1 MNDVTKRSA
10 SDVDS
15 VTSLMQSL
23 YQRAEAALGQRVG
36 QSPEQ
41 FAALSPA
48 QAQRMLHDLQ
58 VHQVELEMQN
68 EELRRQQVKL
78 DESLARYVDF
88 YDLAPVGYCTVT
100 EEGLIKESNLTTSKL
115 LNVPRSE
122 LLKQPIT
129 RFIFNDDQDT
139 YYKHLRKL
147 IEAEGPLSVE
157 LRLLKRDGAPFW
169 AHLEVAKVKEGEGGS
184 EMRLVI
190 KDITERKTVEESLRA
205 SEAQYRSLAE
215 WTPESIIIH
224 GEGKMLF
231 VNPAAIKMLGATC
244 ASDLVGKPILELIH
258 PDFRK
263 IVSRRL
269 NNNAMP
275 GGMSQL
281 QEQKLFKRDGS
292 VIDVEVQGMQVNFNG
307 KLAVHASMRD
317 ITERKKLEVE
327 RNRLLAIISEAPD
340 FISIA
345 DMQGHLKYLNAAG
358 AKMLGYAADVDV
370 SALQIKDLAPK
381 WAVKLVLEEG
391 APTLMRQGFWQGE
404 SALLHRDG
412 HELPT
417 SQVVLLHRD
426 GSGIPQYTSTI
437 VRDISERK
445 YSEELIRQLAYYDP
459 LTGLANR
466 LLFNDQ
472 VTQATLASKRTGHY
486 GALLLLDLD
495 NFKSLNDT
503 YGHGAGD
510 LLLIEVARRLK
521 SCVREVDAVGRLGGD
536 EFVVLLKDLAQDEV
550 KAKQQV
556 VVLAEKIRGLLAAPY
571 LLTLAADADR
581 LQQVI
586 KHHCTASLGVA
597 LFLGTAITREGC
609 IKRAD
614 IAMYEAKN
622 SGRNTVCFYNSLMQ
636 VEQTNHV
643 IFEEDMRKAV
653 FDKQFRLYYQAQVKS
668 KSEVTGVEALL
679 RWQHPT
685 RGWVSPAEFIP
696 TAEKTGLILP
706 LGLWVL
712 ETACTQLALWA
723 TQAATAHLTMAV
735 NVTARQFQQGD
746 FVEQLIAVLERTGA
760 NPLQLKLE
768 LTESVLITDVESVI
782 VKMKLLKDKG
792 ISFSLDDFG
801 TGYSSLSDLKRLP
814 LSQLKIAQELVRDIL
829 IDPDDMGI
837 VRMVIALADSMGLT
851 AIAEG
856 VETEAQRDFL
866 EMLGCTRYRGFLFC
880 SPVPIEEFEVF
891 LKRI

>member
-1 MNDVTKRSA
+1 MDDINKRSA
-10 SDVDS
+10 SDVDP

-23 YQRAEAALGQRVG
+23 YQRAEAALGQRVS

-48 QAQRMLHDLQ
+48 QAQRTLHDLQ

-68 EELRRQQVKL
+68 EELRRKQVEL
-78 DESLARYVDF
+78 DESLARYVNF

-100 EEGLIKESNLTTSKL
+100 EEGLIREANLTTSTL

-122 LLKQPIT
+122 LLKQSIT

-139 YYKHLRKL
+139 YYKHRRKL
-147 IEAEGPLSVE
+147 IDADGPLSVE

-169 AHLEVAKVKEGEGGS
+169 AHLQVAKVKEGECGS

-190 KDITERKTVEESLRA
+190 KDISERKTVEESLRA

-224 GEGKMLF
+224 GAGKMLF

-244 ASDLVGKPILELIH
+244 ASDLVGKPILDLIH

-263 IVSRRL
+263 IVSQRL
-269 NNNAMP
+269 DKNAKP
-275 GGMSQL
+275 GGKSPM
-281 QEQKLFKRDGS
+281 QEQKLFKCDGS
-292 VIDVEVQGMQVNFNG
+292 VIDVEVQGMRVNFNG
-307 KLAVHASMRD
+307 RPAVHAAMRD

-358 AKMLGYAADVDV
+358 AKMLGYAANIEV
-370 SALQIKDLAPK
+370 SALKIEDVAPK

-391 APTLMRQGFWQGE
+391 APILMRQGFWQGE
-404 SALLHRDG
+404 SALLHRAG
-412 HELPT
+412 HEIPT

-437 VRDISERK
+437 IRDISDRK
-445 YSEELIRQLAYYDP
+445 HSEELVRQLAYYDP
-459 LTGLANR
+459 LTGLVNR

-472 VTQATLASKRTGHY
+472 VTQATLASKRTGHH

-495 NFKSLNDT
+495 NFKSINDT

-550 KAKQQV
+550 TAKAQV
-556 VVLAEKIRGLLAAPY
+556 AVLAEKIRGLLGAPY
-571 LLTLAADADR
+571 VLTLAADADR
-581 LQQVI
+581 APQVI
-586 KHHCTASLGVA
+586 EHHCTASLGIA
-597 LFLGTAITREGC
+597 LFLGTSVSREDC

-614 IAMYEAKN
+614 IAMYRAKN
-622 SGRNTVCFYNSLMQ
+622 SGRNTVCFFNSLMQ
-636 VEQTNHV
+636 VEQTSNA

-653 FDKQFRLYYQAQVKS
+653 FDKQFRLYYQAQVKN

-685 RGWVSPAEFIP
+685 RGWLSPAEFIA

-712 ETACTQLALWA
+712 ETACTQLAVWA
-723 TQAATAHLTMAV
+723 NRAVTANLTMAV

-746 FVEQLIAVLERTGA
+746 FVEQVIAVLERTGA
-760 NPLQLKLE
+760 NPLLLKLE
-768 LTESVLITDVESVI
+768 LTESVLVTDVESII
-782 VKMKLLKDKG
+782 VKMNLLKARG
-792 ISFSLDDFG
+792 IGFSLDDFG

-829 IDPDDMGI
+829 IDPNDMGI
-837 VRMVIALADSMGLT
+837 ARMVIALADSMGLT

-866 EMLGCTRYRGFLFC
+866 ELLGCTRYQGFLFC
-880 SPVPIEEFEVF
+880 SPVPIEAFEAF
-891 LKRI
+891 MKGS

>member
-1 MNDVTKRSA
+1 MDDINKRSA
-10 SDVDS
+10 SDVDP

-23 YQRAEAALGQRVG
+23 YQRAEAALGQRVS

-48 QAQRMLHDLQ
+48 QAQRTLHDLQ

-68 EELRRQQVKL
+68 EELRRKQVEL
-78 DESLARYVDF
+78 DEALARYVNF

-100 EEGLIKESNLTTSKL
+100 EEGLIRESNLTTSTL

-122 LLKQPIT
+122 LIKQSIT
-129 RFIFNDDQDT
+129 RFIFNDDQDS
-139 YYKHLRKL
+139 YYKHRRKL
-147 IEAEGPLSVE
+147 IDADGPLSVE

-190 KDITERKTVEESLRA
+190 KDITERKNVEECLRA

-244 ASDLVGKPILELIH
+244 ASDLVGKPILDLIH

-263 IVSRRL
+263 IVSQRL
-269 NNNAMP
+269 DKNAKP
-275 GGMSQL
+275 GGKSPM

-292 VIDVEVQGMQVNFNG
+292 VIDVEVQGMRVNFNG
-307 KLAVHASMRD
+307 KPAVHAAMRD
-317 ITERKKLEVE
+317 ITERK
-327 RNRLLAIISEAPD
+327 
-340 FISIA
+340 
-345 DMQGHLKYLNAAG
+345 H
-358 AKMLGYAADVDV
+358 
-370 SALQIKDLAPK
+370 
-381 WAVKLVLEEG
+381 
-391 APTLMRQGFWQGE
+391 
-404 SALLHRDG
+404 
-412 HELPT
+412 
-417 SQVVLLHRD
+417 
-426 GSGIPQYTSTI
+426 
-437 VRDISERK
+437 
-445 YSEELIRQLAYYDP
+445 SEELVRQLAYYDP
-459 LTGLANR
+459 LTGLVNR
-466 LLFNDQ
+466 LLFNNQ
-472 VTQATLASKRTGHY
+472 VTQATLASKRTGHH

-495 NFKSLNDT
+495 NFKSINDT

-550 KAKQQV
+550 TAKAQA
-556 VVLAEKIRGLLAAPY
+556 VVLAEKIRGLLGAPY
-571 LLTLAADADR
+571 VLTLAADADR
-581 LQQVI
+581 APQVI
-586 KHHCTASLGVA
+586 EHHCTASLGVA
-597 LFLGTAITREGC
+597 LFLGTGVSREDC
-609 IKRAD
+609 IKRDD
-614 IAMYEAKN
+614 IAMYRAKN
-622 SGRNTVCFYNSLMQ
+622 SGRNTVCFFNSLMQ
-636 VEQTNHV
+636 VEQTNNV

-685 RGWVSPAEFIP
+685 RGWVSPAELIA

-712 ETACTQLALWA
+712 ETACTQLAVWA
-723 TQAATAHLTMAV
+723 NQAATANLTMAV

-746 FVEQLIAVLERTGA
+746 FVEQVIAVLERTGA
-760 NPLQLKLE
+760 NPLLLKLE
-768 LTESVLITDVESVI
+768 LTESVLVTDVESVI
-782 VKMKLLKDKG
+782 VKMNLLKAKG

-829 IDPDDMGI
+829 IDPNDMGI
-837 VRMVIALADSMGLT
+837 ARMVIALADSMGLT

-866 EMLGCTRYRGFLFC
+866 EMLGCTRYQGFLFC
-880 SPVPIEEFEVF
+880 SPVPIEAFEAF
-891 LKRI
+891 MKAT

>member
-1 MNDVTKRSA
+1 MDDINKRSA
-10 SDVDS
+10 SDVDP

-23 YQRAEAALGQRVG
+23 YQRAEAALGQRVS

-48 QAQRMLHDLQ
+48 QAQRRLHDLQ

-68 EELRRQQVKL
+68 EELRRKQVEL
-78 DESLARYVDF
+78 DEALARYVNF

-100 EEGLIKESNLTTSKL
+100 EEGLIRESNLTTSTL

-122 LLKQPIT
+122 LLKQSIT
-129 RFIFNDDQDT
+129 RFIFNDDQDS
-139 YYKHLRKL
+139 YYKHRRKL
-147 IEAEGPLSVE
+147 MDADGPLSVE

-231 VNPAAIKMLGATC
+231 INPAAIKMLGATC
-244 ASDLVGKPILELIH
+244 ASDLVGKPILDLIH

-263 IVSRRL
+263 IVSQRL
-269 NNNAMP
+269 DKNAKP
-275 GGMSQL
+275 GGKSLM
-281 QEQKLFKRDGS
+281 QEQKLFKCDGS
-292 VIDVEVQGMQVNFNG
+292 VIDVEVQGMWVNFNG
-307 KLAVHASMRD
+307 MPAVHAAIRD
-317 ITERKKLEVE
+317 ITERKHSDE
-327 RNRLLAIISEAPD
+327 
-340 FISIA
+340 
-345 DMQGHLKYLNAAG
+345 
-358 AKMLGYAADVDV
+358 
-370 SALQIKDLAPK
+370 
-381 WAVKLVLEEG
+381 LV
-391 APTLMRQGFWQGE
+391 
-404 SALLHRDG
+404 
-412 HELPT
+412 
-417 SQVVLLHRD
+417 
-426 GSGIPQYTSTI
+426 
-437 VRDISERK
+437 
-445 YSEELIRQLAYYDP
+445 RQLAYYDP
-459 LTGLANR
+459 LTGLVNR
-466 LLFNDQ
+466 LLFNNQ
-472 VTQATLASKRTGHY
+472 VTQATLASKRTGHH

-495 NFKSLNDT
+495 NFKSINDT

-550 KAKQQV
+550 TAKAQA
-556 VVLAEKIRGLLAAPY
+556 VVLAEKIRGLLGAPY
-571 LLTLAADADR
+571 VLTLAADADR
-581 LQQVI
+581 APQVI
-586 KHHCTASLGVA
+586 EHRCTASLGVA
-597 LFLGTAITREGC
+597 LFLGSTVSREDC

-614 IAMYEAKN
+614 IAMYRAKN
-622 SGRNTVCFYNSLMQ
+622 SGRNTVCFFNSLMQ
-636 VEQTNHV
+636 VEQTNNV

-685 RGWVSPAEFIP
+685 RGWVSPAEFIA

-712 ETACTQLALWA
+712 ETACTQLAVWA
-723 TQAATAHLTMAV
+723 NQAATANLTMAV

-746 FVEQLIAVLERTGA
+746 FVEQVIAVLERTGA
-760 NPLQLKLE
+760 NPLLLKLE
-768 LTESVLITDVESVI
+768 LTESVLVTDVESVI
-782 VKMKLLKDKG
+782 VKMNLLKAKG

-814 LSQLKIAQELVRDIL
+814 LSQLKIAQEVVRDIL
-829 IDPDDMGI
+829 IDPNDMGI
-837 VRMVIALADSMGLT
+837 ARMVIALADSMGLT

-866 EMLGCTRYRGFLFC
+866 EMLGCTRYQGFLFC
-880 SPVPIEEFEVF
+880 SPVPIEAFEAF
-891 LKRI
+891 MKAT

>member
-1 MNDVTKRSA
+1 MDDINKRSA
-10 SDVDS
+10 SDVDP

-23 YQRAEAALGQRVG
+23 YQRAEAALGQRVS

-48 QAQRMLHDLQ
+48 QAQRTLHDLQ

-68 EELRRQQVKL
+68 EELRRKQVEL
-78 DESLARYVDF
+78 DESLARYVNF

-100 EEGLIKESNLTTSKL
+100 EEGLIRESNLTTSTL

-122 LLKQPIT
+122 LIKQSIT
-129 RFIFNDDQDT
+129 RFIFNDDQDS
-139 YYKHLRKL
+139 YYKHRRKL
-147 IEAEGPLSVE
+147 IDADGPLSVE

-190 KDITERKTVEESLRA
+190 KDITERKNVEECLRA

-244 ASDLVGKPILELIH
+244 ASDLVGKPILDLIH

-263 IVSRRL
+263 IVSQRL
-269 NNNAMP
+269 DKNAKP
-275 GGMSQL
+275 GGKSPM

-292 VIDVEVQGMQVNFNG
+292 VIDVEVQGMRVNFNG
-307 KLAVHASMRD
+307 KPAVHAAMRD
-317 ITERKKLEVE
+317 ITERK
-327 RNRLLAIISEAPD
+327 
-340 FISIA
+340 
-345 DMQGHLKYLNAAG
+345 H
-358 AKMLGYAADVDV
+358 
-370 SALQIKDLAPK
+370 
-381 WAVKLVLEEG
+381 
-391 APTLMRQGFWQGE
+391 
-404 SALLHRDG
+404 
-412 HELPT
+412 
-417 SQVVLLHRD
+417 
-426 GSGIPQYTSTI
+426 
-437 VRDISERK
+437 
-445 YSEELIRQLAYYDP
+445 SEELVRQLAYYDP
-459 LTGLANR
+459 LTGLVNR
-466 LLFNDQ
+466 LLFNNQ
-472 VTQATLASKRTGHY
+472 VTQATLASKRTGHH

-495 NFKSLNDT
+495 NFKSINDT

-550 KAKQQV
+550 TAKAQA
-556 VVLAEKIRGLLAAPY
+556 VVLAEKIRGLLGAPY
-571 LLTLAADADR
+571 VLTLAADADR
-581 LQQVI
+581 APQVI
-586 KHHCTASLGVA
+586 EHRCTASLGVA
-597 LFLGTAITREGC
+597 LFLGTGVSREDC

-614 IAMYEAKN
+614 IAMYRAKN
-622 SGRNTVCFYNSLMQ
+622 SGRNTVCFFNSLMQ
-636 VEQTNHV
+636 VEQTNNV

-685 RGWVSPAEFIP
+685 RGWVSPAELIA

-712 ETACTQLALWA
+712 ETACTQLAVWA
-723 TQAATAHLTMAV
+723 NQAATANLTMAV

-746 FVEQLIAVLERTGA
+746 FVEQVIAVLERTGA
-760 NPLQLKLE
+760 NPLLLKLE
-768 LTESVLITDVESVI
+768 LTESVLVTDVESVI
-782 VKMKLLKDKG
+782 VKMNLLKAKG

-829 IDPDDMGI
+829 IDPNDMGI
-837 VRMVIALADSMGLT
+837 ARMVIALADSMGLT

-866 EMLGCTRYRGFLFC
+866 EMLGCTRYQGFLFC
-880 SPVPIEEFEVF
+880 SPVPIEAFEAF
-891 LKRI
+891 MKAT

>member
-1 MNDVTKRSA
+1 MDDINKRSA
-10 SDVDS
+10 SDVDP

-23 YQRAEAALGQRVG
+23 YQRAEAALGQRVS

-48 QAQRMLHDLQ
+48 QAQRTLHDLQ

-68 EELRRQQVKL
+68 EELRRKQVEL
-78 DESLARYVDF
+78 DESLARYVNF

-100 EEGLIKESNLTTSKL
+100 EEGLIRESNLTTSTL

-122 LLKQPIT
+122 LLKQSIT
-129 RFIFNDDQDT
+129 RFIFNDDQDS
-139 YYKHLRKL
+139 YYKHRRKL
-147 IEAEGPLSVE
+147 IDADGPLSVE

-190 KDITERKTVEESLRA
+190 KDITERKNVEECLRA

-244 ASDLVGKPILELIH
+244 ASDLVGKPILDLIH

-263 IVSRRL
+263 IVSQRL
-269 NNNAMP
+269 DKNAKP
-275 GGMSQL
+275 GGKSPM

-292 VIDVEVQGMQVNFNG
+292 VIDVEVQGMRVNFNG
-307 KLAVHASMRD
+307 KPAVHAAMRD
-317 ITERKKLEVE
+317 ITERK
-327 RNRLLAIISEAPD
+327 
-340 FISIA
+340 
-345 DMQGHLKYLNAAG
+345 H
-358 AKMLGYAADVDV
+358 
-370 SALQIKDLAPK
+370 
-381 WAVKLVLEEG
+381 
-391 APTLMRQGFWQGE
+391 
-404 SALLHRDG
+404 
-412 HELPT
+412 
-417 SQVVLLHRD
+417 
-426 GSGIPQYTSTI
+426 
-437 VRDISERK
+437 
-445 YSEELIRQLAYYDP
+445 SEELVRQLAYYDP
-459 LTGLANR
+459 LTGLVNR
-466 LLFNDQ
+466 LLFNNQ
-472 VTQATLASKRTGHY
+472 VTQATLASKRTGHH

-495 NFKSLNDT
+495 NFKSINDT

-550 KAKQQV
+550 TAKAQA
-556 VVLAEKIRGLLAAPY
+556 VVLAEKIRGLLGAPY
-571 LLTLAADADR
+571 VLTLAADADR
-581 LQQVI
+581 APQVI
-586 KHHCTASLGVA
+586 EHHCTASLGVA
-597 LFLGTAITREGC
+597 LFLGTGVSREDC

-614 IAMYEAKN
+614 IAMYRAKN
-622 SGRNTVCFYNSLMQ
+622 SGRNTVCFFNSLMQ
-636 VEQTNHV
+636 VEQTNNV

-685 RGWVSPAEFIP
+685 RGWVSPAELIA

-712 ETACTQLALWA
+712 ETACTQLAVWA
-723 TQAATAHLTMAV
+723 NQAATANLTMAV

-746 FVEQLIAVLERTGA
+746 FVEQVIAVLERTGA
-760 NPLQLKLE
+760 NPLLLKLE
-768 LTESVLITDVESVI
+768 LTESVLVTDVESVI
-782 VKMKLLKDKG
+782 VKMNLLKAKG

-829 IDPDDMGI
+829 IDPNDMGI
-837 VRMVIALADSMGLT
+837 ARMVIALADSMGLT

-866 EMLGCTRYRGFLFC
+866 EMLGCTRYQGFLFC
-880 SPVPIEEFEVF
+880 SPVPIEAFEAF
-891 LKRI
+891 MKAT

>member
-1 MNDVTKRSA
+1 MDDINKRSA
-10 SDVDS
+10 SDVDP

-23 YQRAEAALGQRVG
+23 YQRAEAALGQRVS

-48 QAQRMLHDLQ
+48 QAQRTLHDLQ

-68 EELRRQQVKL
+68 EELRRKQVEL
-78 DESLARYVDF
+78 DEALARYVNF

-100 EEGLIKESNLTTSKL
+100 EEGLIRESNLTTSTL

-122 LLKQPIT
+122 LIKQSIT
-129 RFIFNDDQDT
+129 RFIFNDDQDS
-139 YYKHLRKL
+139 YYKHRRKL
-147 IEAEGPLSVE
+147 IDADGPLSVE

-190 KDITERKTVEESLRA
+190 KDITERKNVEECLRA

-244 ASDLVGKPILELIH
+244 ASDLVGKPILDLIH

-263 IVSRRL
+263 IVSQRL
-269 NNNAMP
+269 DKNAKP
-275 GGMSQL
+275 GGKSPM

-292 VIDVEVQGMQVNFNG
+292 VIDVEVQGMRVNFNG
-307 KLAVHASMRD
+307 KPAVHAAMRD
-317 ITERKKLEVE
+317 ITERK
-327 RNRLLAIISEAPD
+327 
-340 FISIA
+340 
-345 DMQGHLKYLNAAG
+345 H
-358 AKMLGYAADVDV
+358 
-370 SALQIKDLAPK
+370 
-381 WAVKLVLEEG
+381 
-391 APTLMRQGFWQGE
+391 
-404 SALLHRDG
+404 
-412 HELPT
+412 
-417 SQVVLLHRD
+417 
-426 GSGIPQYTSTI
+426 
-437 VRDISERK
+437 
-445 YSEELIRQLAYYDP
+445 SEELVRQLAYYDP
-459 LTGLANR
+459 LTGLVNR
-466 LLFNDQ
+466 LLFNNQ
-472 VTQATLASKRTGHY
+472 VTQATLASKRTGHH

-495 NFKSLNDT
+495 NFKSINDT

-550 KAKQQV
+550 TAKAQA
-556 VVLAEKIRGLLAAPY
+556 VVLAEKIRGLLGAPY
-571 LLTLAADADR
+571 VLTLAADADR
-581 LQQVI
+581 APQVI
-586 KHHCTASLGVA
+586 EHHCTASLGVA
-597 LFLGTAITREGC
+597 LFLGTGVSREDC

-614 IAMYEAKN
+614 IAMYRAKN
-622 SGRNTVCFYNSLMQ
+622 SGRNTVCFFNSLMQ
-636 VEQTNHV
+636 VEQTNNV

-685 RGWVSPAEFIP
+685 RGWVSPAELIA

-712 ETACTQLALWA
+712 ETACTQLAVWA
-723 TQAATAHLTMAV
+723 NQAATANLTMAV

-746 FVEQLIAVLERTGA
+746 FVEQVIAVLERTGA
-760 NPLQLKLE
+760 NPLLLKLE
-768 LTESVLITDVESVI
+768 LTESVLVTDVESVI
-782 VKMKLLKDKG
+782 VKMNLLKAKG

-829 IDPDDMGI
+829 IDPNDMGI
-837 VRMVIALADSMGLT
+837 ARMVIALADSMGLT

-866 EMLGCTRYRGFLFC
+866 EMLGCTRYQGFLFC
-880 SPVPIEEFEVF
+880 SPVPIEAFEAF
-891 LKRI
+891 MKAT

>member
-1 MNDVTKRSA
+1 MDDINKRSA
-10 SDVDS
+10 SDVDP

-23 YQRAEAALGQRVG
+23 YQRAEAALGQRVS

-48 QAQRMLHDLQ
+48 QAQRTLHDLQ

-68 EELRRQQVKL
+68 EELRRKQVEL
-78 DESLARYVDF
+78 DESLARYVNF

-100 EEGLIKESNLTTSKL
+100 EEGLIRESNLTTSTL

-122 LLKQPIT
+122 LIKQSIT
-129 RFIFNDDQDT
+129 RFIFNDDQDS
-139 YYKHLRKL
+139 YYKHRRKL
-147 IEAEGPLSVE
+147 IDADGPLSVE

-231 VNPAAIKMLGATC
+231 INPAAIKMLGATC
-244 ASDLVGKPILELIH
+244 ASDLVGKPILDLIH

-263 IVSRRL
+263 IVSQRL
-269 NNNAMP
+269 DKNAKP
-275 GGMSQL
+275 GGKSPM

-292 VIDVEVQGMQVNFNG
+292 VIDVEVQGMRVNFNG
-307 KLAVHASMRD
+307 KPAVHAAMRD
-317 ITERKKLEVE
+317 ITERK
-327 RNRLLAIISEAPD
+327 
-340 FISIA
+340 
-345 DMQGHLKYLNAAG
+345 H
-358 AKMLGYAADVDV
+358 
-370 SALQIKDLAPK
+370 
-381 WAVKLVLEEG
+381 
-391 APTLMRQGFWQGE
+391 
-404 SALLHRDG
+404 
-412 HELPT
+412 
-417 SQVVLLHRD
+417 
-426 GSGIPQYTSTI
+426 
-437 VRDISERK
+437 
-445 YSEELIRQLAYYDP
+445 SEELVRQLAYYDP
-459 LTGLANR
+459 LTGLVNR
-466 LLFNDQ
+466 LLFNNQ
-472 VTQATLASKRTGHY
+472 VTQATLASKRTGHH

-495 NFKSLNDT
+495 NFKSINDT

-550 KAKQQV
+550 TAKAQA
-556 VVLAEKIRGLLAAPY
+556 VVLAEKIRGLLGAPY
-571 LLTLAADADR
+571 VLTLAADADR
-581 LQQVI
+581 APQVI
-586 KHHCTASLGVA
+586 EHHCTASLGVA
-597 LFLGTAITREGC
+597 LFLGTGVSREDC

-614 IAMYEAKN
+614 IAMYRAKN
-622 SGRNTVCFYNSLMQ
+622 SGRNTVCFFNSLMQ
-636 VEQTNHV
+636 VEQTNNV

-685 RGWVSPAEFIP
+685 RGWVSPAELIA

-712 ETACTQLALWA
+712 ETACTQLAVWA
-723 TQAATAHLTMAV
+723 NQAATANLTMAV

-746 FVEQLIAVLERTGA
+746 FVEQVIAVLERTGA
-760 NPLQLKLE
+760 NPLLLKLE
-768 LTESVLITDVESVI
+768 LTESVLVTDVESVI
-782 VKMKLLKDKG
+782 VKMNLLKAKG

-829 IDPDDMGI
+829 IDPNDMGI
-837 VRMVIALADSMGLT
+837 ARMVIALADSMGLT

-866 EMLGCTRYRGFLFC
+866 EMLGCTRYQGFLFC
-880 SPVPIEEFEVF
+880 SPVPIEAFEAF
-891 LKRI
+891 MKAT

>member
-1 MNDVTKRSA
+1 MDDINKRSA
-10 SDVDS
+10 SDVDP

-23 YQRAEAALGQRVG
+23 YQRAEAALGQRVS

-48 QAQRMLHDLQ
+48 QAQRTLHDLQ

-68 EELRRQQVKL
+68 EELRRKQVEL
-78 DESLARYVDF
+78 DEALARYVNF

-100 EEGLIKESNLTTSKL
+100 EEGLIRESNLTTSTL

-122 LLKQPIT
+122 LIKQSIT
-129 RFIFNDDQDT
+129 RFIFNDDQDS
-139 YYKHLRKL
+139 YYKHRRKL
-147 IEAEGPLSVE
+147 IDADGPLSVE

-190 KDITERKTVEESLRA
+190 KDITERKNVEECLRA

-244 ASDLVGKPILELIH
+244 ASDLVGKPILDLIH

-263 IVSRRL
+263 IVSQRL
-269 NNNAMP
+269 DKNAKP
-275 GGMSQL
+275 GGKSPM

-292 VIDVEVQGMQVNFNG
+292 VIDVEVQGMRVNFNG
-307 KLAVHASMRD
+307 KPAVHAAMRD
-317 ITERKKLEVE
+317 ITERK
-327 RNRLLAIISEAPD
+327 
-340 FISIA
+340 
-345 DMQGHLKYLNAAG
+345 H
-358 AKMLGYAADVDV
+358 
-370 SALQIKDLAPK
+370 
-381 WAVKLVLEEG
+381 
-391 APTLMRQGFWQGE
+391 
-404 SALLHRDG
+404 
-412 HELPT
+412 
-417 SQVVLLHRD
+417 
-426 GSGIPQYTSTI
+426 
-437 VRDISERK
+437 
-445 YSEELIRQLAYYDP
+445 SEELVRQLAYYDP
-459 LTGLANR
+459 LTGLVNR
-466 LLFNDQ
+466 LLFNNQ
-472 VTQATLASKRTGHY
+472 VTQATLASKRTGHH

-495 NFKSLNDT
+495 NFKSINDT

-550 KAKQQV
+550 TAKAQA
-556 VVLAEKIRGLLAAPY
+556 VVLAEKIRGLLGAPY
-571 LLTLAADADR
+571 VLTLAADADR
-581 LQQVI
+581 APQVI
-586 KHHCTASLGVA
+586 EHHCTASLGVA
-597 LFLGTAITREGC
+597 LFLGTGVSREDC

-614 IAMYEAKN
+614 IAMYRAKN
-622 SGRNTVCFYNSLMQ
+622 SGRNTVCFFNSLMQ
-636 VEQTNHV
+636 VEQTNNV

-685 RGWVSPAEFIP
+685 RGWVSPAELIA

-712 ETACTQLALWA
+712 ETACTQLAVWA
-723 TQAATAHLTMAV
+723 NQAATANLTMAV

-746 FVEQLIAVLERTGA
+746 FVEQVIAVLERTGA
-760 NPLQLKLE
+760 NPLLLKLE
-768 LTESVLITDVESVI
+768 LTESVLVTDVESVI
-782 VKMKLLKDKG
+782 VKMNLLKAKG

-829 IDPDDMGI
+829 IDPNDMGI
-837 VRMVIALADSMGLT
+837 ARMVIALADSMGLT

-866 EMLGCTRYRGFLFC
+866 EMLGCTPYQGFLFC
-880 SPVPIEEFEVF
+880 SPVPIEAFEAF
-891 LKRI
+891 MKAT

>member
-1 MNDVTKRSA
+1 MDDINKRSA
-10 SDVDS
+10 SDVDP

-23 YQRAEAALGQRVG
+23 YQRAEAALGQRVS

-48 QAQRMLHDLQ
+48 QAQRTLHDLQ

-68 EELRRQQVKL
+68 EELRRKQVEL
-78 DESLARYVDF
+78 DESLAREVNF

-100 EEGLIKESNLTTSKL
+100 EEGLIRESNLTTSTL

-122 LLKQPIT
+122 LIKQSIT
-129 RFIFNDDQDT
+129 RFIFNDDQDS
-139 YYKHLRKL
+139 YYKHRRKL
-147 IEAEGPLSVE
+147 IDADGPLSVE

-190 KDITERKTVEESLRA
+190 KDITERKNVEECLRA

-244 ASDLVGKPILELIH
+244 ASDLVGKPILDLIH

-263 IVSRRL
+263 IVSQRL
-269 NNNAMP
+269 DKNAKP
-275 GGMSQL
+275 GGKSPM

-292 VIDVEVQGMQVNFNG
+292 VIDVEVQGMRVNFNG
-307 KLAVHASMRD
+307 KPAVHAAMRD
-317 ITERKKLEVE
+317 ITERK
-327 RNRLLAIISEAPD
+327 
-340 FISIA
+340 
-345 DMQGHLKYLNAAG
+345 H
-358 AKMLGYAADVDV
+358 
-370 SALQIKDLAPK
+370 
-381 WAVKLVLEEG
+381 
-391 APTLMRQGFWQGE
+391 
-404 SALLHRDG
+404 
-412 HELPT
+412 
-417 SQVVLLHRD
+417 
-426 GSGIPQYTSTI
+426 
-437 VRDISERK
+437 
-445 YSEELIRQLAYYDP
+445 SEELVRQLAYYDP
-459 LTGLANR
+459 LTGLVNR
-466 LLFNDQ
+466 LLFNNQ
-472 VTQATLASKRTGHY
+472 VTQATLASKRTGHH

-495 NFKSLNDT
+495 NFKSINDT

-550 KAKQQV
+550 TAKAQA
-556 VVLAEKIRGLLAAPY
+556 VVLAEKIRGLLGAPY
-571 LLTLAADADR
+571 VLTLAADADR
-581 LQQVI
+581 APQVI
-586 KHHCTASLGVA
+586 EHHCTASLGVA
-597 LFLGTAITREGC
+597 LFLGTGVSREDC

-614 IAMYEAKN
+614 IAMYRAKN
-622 SGRNTVCFYNSLMQ
+622 SGRNTVCFFNSLMQ
-636 VEQTNHV
+636 VEQTNNV

-685 RGWVSPAEFIP
+685 RGWVSPAELIA

-712 ETACTQLALWA
+712 ETACTQLAVWA
-723 TQAATAHLTMAV
+723 NQAATANLTMAV

-746 FVEQLIAVLERTGA
+746 FVEQVIAVLERTGA
-760 NPLQLKLE
+760 NPLLLKLE
-768 LTESVLITDVESVI
+768 LTESVLVTDVESVI
-782 VKMKLLKDKG
+782 VKMNLLKAKG

-829 IDPDDMGI
+829 IDPNDMGI
-837 VRMVIALADSMGLT
+837 ARMVIALADSMGLT

-866 EMLGCTRYRGFLFC
+866 EMLGCTRYQGFLFC
-880 SPVPIEEFEVF
+880 SPVPIEAFEAF
-891 LKRI
+891 MKAT

>member
-1 MNDVTKRSA
+1 MDDINKRSA
-10 SDVDS
+10 SDVDP

-23 YQRAEAALGQRVG
+23 YQRAEAALGQRVS

-48 QAQRMLHDLQ
+48 QAQRTLHDLQ

-68 EELRRQQVKL
+68 EELRRKQVEL
-78 DESLARYVDF
+78 DESLARYVNF

-100 EEGLIKESNLTTSKL
+100 EEGLIRESNLTTSTL

-122 LLKQPIT
+122 LIKQSIT
-129 RFIFNDDQDT
+129 RFIFNDDQDS
-139 YYKHLRKL
+139 YYKHRRKL
-147 IEAEGPLSVE
+147 IDADGPLSVE

-190 KDITERKTVEESLRA
+190 KDITERKNVEECLRA

-244 ASDLVGKPILELIH
+244 ASDLVGKPILDLIH

-263 IVSRRL
+263 IVSQRL
-269 NNNAMP
+269 DKNAKP
-275 GGMSQL
+275 GGKSPM

-292 VIDVEVQGMQVNFNG
+292 VIDVEVQGMRVNFNG
-307 KLAVHASMRD
+307 KPAVHAAIRD
-317 ITERKKLEVE
+317 ITERKHSDE
-327 RNRLLAIISEAPD
+327 
-340 FISIA
+340 
-345 DMQGHLKYLNAAG
+345 
-358 AKMLGYAADVDV
+358 
-370 SALQIKDLAPK
+370 
-381 WAVKLVLEEG
+381 LV
-391 APTLMRQGFWQGE
+391 
-404 SALLHRDG
+404 
-412 HELPT
+412 
-417 SQVVLLHRD
+417 
-426 GSGIPQYTSTI
+426 
-437 VRDISERK
+437 
-445 YSEELIRQLAYYDP
+445 RQLAYYDP
-459 LTGLANR
+459 LTGLVNR
-466 LLFNDQ
+466 LLFNNQ
-472 VTQATLASKRTGHY
+472 VTQATLASKRTGHH

-495 NFKSLNDT
+495 NFKSINDT

-550 KAKQQV
+550 TAKAQA
-556 VVLAEKIRGLLAAPY
+556 VVLAEKIRGLLGAPY
-571 LLTLAADADR
+571 VLTLAADADR
-581 LQQVI
+581 APQVI
-586 KHHCTASLGVA
+586 EHHCTASLGVA
-597 LFLGTAITREGC
+597 LFLGTGVSREDC

-614 IAMYEAKN
+614 IAMYRAKN
-622 SGRNTVCFYNSLMQ
+622 SGRNTVCFFNSLMQ
-636 VEQTNHV
+636 VEQTNNV

-685 RGWVSPAEFIP
+685 RGWVSPAELIA

-712 ETACTQLALWA
+712 ETACTQLAVWA
-723 TQAATAHLTMAV
+723 NQAATANLTMAV

-746 FVEQLIAVLERTGA
+746 FVEQVIAVLERTGA
-760 NPLQLKLE
+760 NPLLLKLE
-768 LTESVLITDVESVI
+768 LTESVLVTDVESVI
-782 VKMKLLKDKG
+782 VKMNLLKAKG

-829 IDPDDMGI
+829 IDPNDMGI
-837 VRMVIALADSMGLT
+837 ARMVIALADSMGLT

-866 EMLGCTRYRGFLFC
+866 EMLGCTRYQGFLFC
-880 SPVPIEEFEVF
+880 SPVPIEAFEAF
-891 LKRI
+891 MKAT

>member
-1 MNDVTKRSA
+1 MDDINKRSA
-10 SDVDS
+10 SDVDP

-23 YQRAEAALGQRVG
+23 YQRAEAALGQRVS

-48 QAQRMLHDLQ
+48 QAQRTLHDLQ

-68 EELRRQQVKL
+68 EELRRKQVEL
-78 DESLARYVDF
+78 DESLARYVNF

-100 EEGLIKESNLTTSKL
+100 EEGLIRESNLTTSTL

-122 LLKQPIT
+122 LIKQSIT
-129 RFIFNDDQDT
+129 RFIFNDDQDS
-139 YYKHLRKL
+139 YYKHRRKL
-147 IEAEGPLSVE
+147 IDADGPLSVE

-190 KDITERKTVEESLRA
+190 KDITERKNVEECLRA

-244 ASDLVGKPILELIH
+244 ASDLVGKPILDLIH

-263 IVSRRL
+263 IVSQRL
-269 NNNAMP
+269 DKNAKP
-275 GGMSQL
+275 GGKSPM

-292 VIDVEVQGMQVNFNG
+292 VIDVEVQGMRVNFNG
-307 KLAVHASMRD
+307 KPAVHAAMRD
-317 ITERKKLEVE
+317 ITERK
-327 RNRLLAIISEAPD
+327 
-340 FISIA
+340 
-345 DMQGHLKYLNAAG
+345 H
-358 AKMLGYAADVDV
+358 
-370 SALQIKDLAPK
+370 
-381 WAVKLVLEEG
+381 
-391 APTLMRQGFWQGE
+391 
-404 SALLHRDG
+404 
-412 HELPT
+412 
-417 SQVVLLHRD
+417 
-426 GSGIPQYTSTI
+426 
-437 VRDISERK
+437 
-445 YSEELIRQLAYYDP
+445 SEELVRQLAYYDP
-459 LTGLANR
+459 LTGLVNR
-466 LLFNDQ
+466 LLFNNQ
-472 VTQATLASKRTGHY
+472 VTQATLASKRTGHH

-495 NFKSLNDT
+495 NFKSINDT

-550 KAKQQV
+550 TAKAQA
-556 VVLAEKIRGLLAAPY
+556 VVLAEKIRGLLGAPY
-571 LLTLAADADR
+571 VLTLAADADR
-581 LQQVI
+581 APQVI
-586 KHHCTASLGVA
+586 EHHCTASLGVA
-597 LFLGTAITREGC
+597 LFLGTGVSREDC

-614 IAMYEAKN
+614 IAMYRAKN
-622 SGRNTVCFYNSLMQ
+622 SGRNTVCFFNSLMQ
-636 VEQTNHV
+636 VEQTNNV

-685 RGWVSPAEFIP
+685 RGWVSPAELIA

-712 ETACTQLALWA
+712 ETACTQLAVWA
-723 TQAATAHLTMAV
+723 NQAATANLTMAV

-746 FVEQLIAVLERTGA
+746 FVEQVIAVLERTGA
-760 NPLQLKLE
+760 NPLLLKLE
-768 LTESVLITDVESVI
+768 LTESVLVTDVESVI
-782 VKMKLLKDKG
+782 VKMNLLKAKG

-829 IDPDDMGI
+829 IDPNDMGI
-837 VRMVIALADSMGLT
+837 ARMVIALADSMGLT

-866 EMLGCTRYRGFLFC
+866 EMLGCTPYQGFLFC
-880 SPVPIEEFEVF
+880 SPVPIEAFEAF
-891 LKRI
+891 MKAT

>member
-1 MNDVTKRSA
+1 MDDINKRSA
-10 SDVDS
+10 SDVDP

-23 YQRAEAALGQRVG
+23 YQRAEAALGQRVS

-48 QAQRMLHDLQ
+48 QAQRTLHDLQ

-68 EELRRQQVKL
+68 EELRRKQVEL
-78 DESLARYVDF
+78 DESLARYVNF

-100 EEGLIKESNLTTSKL
+100 EEGLIRESNLTTSTL

-122 LLKQPIT
+122 LIKQSIT
-129 RFIFNDDQDT
+129 RFIFNDDQDS
-139 YYKHLRKL
+139 YYKHRRKL
-147 IEAEGPLSVE
+147 IDADGPLSVE

-190 KDITERKTVEESLRA
+190 KDITERKNVEECLRA

-244 ASDLVGKPILELIH
+244 ASDLVGKPILDLIH

-263 IVSRRL
+263 IVSQRL
-269 NNNAMP
+269 DKNAKP
-275 GGMSQL
+275 GGKSPM

-292 VIDVEVQGMQVNFNG
+292 VIDVEVQGMRVNFNG
-307 KLAVHASMRD
+307 KPAVHAAMRD
-317 ITERKKLEVE
+317 ITERK
-327 RNRLLAIISEAPD
+327 
-340 FISIA
+340 
-345 DMQGHLKYLNAAG
+345 H
-358 AKMLGYAADVDV
+358 
-370 SALQIKDLAPK
+370 
-381 WAVKLVLEEG
+381 
-391 APTLMRQGFWQGE
+391 
-404 SALLHRDG
+404 
-412 HELPT
+412 
-417 SQVVLLHRD
+417 
-426 GSGIPQYTSTI
+426 
-437 VRDISERK
+437 
-445 YSEELIRQLAYYDP
+445 SEELVRQLAYYDP
-459 LTGLANR
+459 LTGLVNR
-466 LLFNDQ
+466 LLFNNQ
-472 VTQATLASKRTGHY
+472 VTQATLASKRTGHH

-495 NFKSLNDT
+495 NFKSINDT

-550 KAKQQV
+550 TAKAQA
-556 VVLAEKIRGLLAAPY
+556 VVLAEKIRGLLGAPY
-571 LLTLAADADR
+571 VLTLAADAD
-581 LQQVI
+581 LAPQVI
-586 KHHCTASLGVA
+586 EHRCTASLGVA
-597 LFLGTAITREGC
+597 LFLGSTVSREDC

-614 IAMYEAKN
+614 IAMYRAKN
-622 SGRNTVCFYNSLMQ
+622 SGRNTVCFFNSLMQ
-636 VEQTNHV
+636 VEQTNNV

-685 RGWVSPAEFIP
+685 RGWVSPAELIA

-712 ETACTQLALWA
+712 ETACTQLAVWA
-723 TQAATAHLTMAV
+723 NQAATANLTMAV

-746 FVEQLIAVLERTGA
+746 FVEQVIAVLERTGA
-760 NPLQLKLE
+760 NPLLLKLE
-768 LTESVLITDVESVI
+768 LTESVLVTDVESVI
-782 VKMKLLKDKG
+782 VKMNLLKAKG

-814 LSQLKIAQELVRDIL
+814 LSQLKIAQEVVRDIL
-829 IDPDDMGI
+829 IDPNDMGI
-837 VRMVIALADSMGLT
+837 ARMVIALADSMGLT

-866 EMLGCTRYRGFLFC
+866 EMLGCTRYQGFLFC
-880 SPVPIEEFEVF
+880 SPVPIEAFEAF
-891 LKRI
+891 MKAT

>member
-1 MNDVTKRSA
+1 MDDINKRSA
-10 SDVDS
+10 SDVDP

-23 YQRAEAALGQRVG
+23 YQRAEAALGQRVS

-48 QAQRMLHDLQ
+48 QAQRTLHDLQ

-68 EELRRQQVKL
+68 EELRRKQVEL
-78 DESLARYVDF
+78 DESLARYVNF

-100 EEGLIKESNLTTSKL
+100 EEGLIRESNLTTSTL

-122 LLKQPIT
+122 LIKQSIT
-129 RFIFNDDQDT
+129 RFIFNDDQDS
-139 YYKHLRKL
+139 YYKHRRKL
-147 IEAEGPLSVE
+147 IDADGPLSVE

-190 KDITERKTVEESLRA
+190 KDITERKNVEECLRA

-244 ASDLVGKPILELIH
+244 ASDLVGKPILDLIH

-263 IVSRRL
+263 IVSQRL
-269 NNNAMP
+269 DKNAKP
-275 GGMSQL
+275 GGKSPM

-292 VIDVEVQGMQVNFNG
+292 VIDVEVQGMRVNFNG
-307 KLAVHASMRD
+307 KPAVHAAMRD
-317 ITERKKLEVE
+317 ITERK
-327 RNRLLAIISEAPD
+327 
-340 FISIA
+340 
-345 DMQGHLKYLNAAG
+345 H
-358 AKMLGYAADVDV
+358 
-370 SALQIKDLAPK
+370 
-381 WAVKLVLEEG
+381 
-391 APTLMRQGFWQGE
+391 
-404 SALLHRDG
+404 
-412 HELPT
+412 
-417 SQVVLLHRD
+417 
-426 GSGIPQYTSTI
+426 
-437 VRDISERK
+437 
-445 YSEELIRQLAYYDP
+445 SEELVRQLAYYDP
-459 LTGLANR
+459 LTGLVNR
-466 LLFNDQ
+466 LLFNNQ
-472 VTQATLASKRTGHY
+472 VTQATLASKRTGHH

-495 NFKSLNDT
+495 NFKSINDT

-550 KAKQQV
+550 TAKAQA
-556 VVLAEKIRGLLAAPY
+556 VVLAEKIRGLLGAPY
-571 LLTLAADADR
+571 VLTLAADADR
-581 LQQVI
+581 APQVI
-586 KHHCTASLGVA
+586 EHHCTASLGVA
-597 LFLGTAITREGC
+597 LFLGTGVSREDC

-614 IAMYEAKN
+614 IAMYRAKN
-622 SGRNTVCFYNSLMQ
+622 SGRNTVCFFNSLMQ
-636 VEQTNHV
+636 VEQTNNV

-653 FDKQFRLYYQAQVKS
+653 FDKQFRLYYQAQVKN

-685 RGWVSPAEFIP
+685 RGWVSPAEFIA

-712 ETACTQLALWA
+712 ETACTQLAVWA
-723 TQAATAHLTMAV
+723 NQAATANLTMAV

-746 FVEQLIAVLERTGA
+746 FVEQVIAVLERTGA
-760 NPLQLKLE
+760 NPLLLKLE
-768 LTESVLITDVESVI
+768 LTESVLVTDVESVI
-782 VKMKLLKDKG
+782 VKMNLLKAKG

-829 IDPDDMGI
+829 IDPNDMGI
-837 VRMVIALADSMGLT
+837 ARMVIALADSMGLT

-866 EMLGCTRYRGFLFC
+866 EMLGCTRYQGFLFC
-880 SPVPIEEFEVF
+880 SPVPIEAFEAF
-891 LKRI
+891 MKAT

>member
-1 MNDVTKRSA
+1 MDDINKRSA
-10 SDVDS
+10 SDVDP

-23 YQRAEAALGQRVG
+23 YQRAEAALGQRVS

-48 QAQRMLHDLQ
+48 QAQRTLHDLQ

-68 EELRRQQVKL
+68 EELRRKQVEL
-78 DESLARYVDF
+78 DESLARYVNF

-100 EEGLIKESNLTTSKL
+100 EEGLIRESNLTTSTL

-122 LLKQPIT
+122 LIKQSIT
-129 RFIFNDDQDT
+129 RFIFNDDQDS
-139 YYKHLRKL
+139 YYKHRRKL
-147 IEAEGPLSVE
+147 IDADGPLSVE

-190 KDITERKTVEESLRA
+190 KDITERKNVEECLRA

-244 ASDLVGKPILELIH
+244 ASDLVGKPILDLIH

-263 IVSRRL
+263 IVSQRL
-269 NNNAMP
+269 DKNAKP
-275 GGMSQL
+275 GGKSPM
-281 QEQKLFKRDGS
+281 QEQKLFKCDGS
-292 VIDVEVQGMQVNFNG
+292 VIDVEVQGMRVNFNG
-307 KLAVHASMRD
+307 KPAVHAAMRD
-317 ITERKKLEVE
+317 ITERK
-327 RNRLLAIISEAPD
+327 
-340 FISIA
+340 
-345 DMQGHLKYLNAAG
+345 H
-358 AKMLGYAADVDV
+358 
-370 SALQIKDLAPK
+370 
-381 WAVKLVLEEG
+381 
-391 APTLMRQGFWQGE
+391 
-404 SALLHRDG
+404 
-412 HELPT
+412 
-417 SQVVLLHRD
+417 
-426 GSGIPQYTSTI
+426 
-437 VRDISERK
+437 
-445 YSEELIRQLAYYDP
+445 SEELVRQLAYYDP
-459 LTGLANR
+459 LTGLVNR
-466 LLFNDQ
+466 LLFNNQ
-472 VTQATLASKRTGHY
+472 VTQATLASKRTGHH

-495 NFKSLNDT
+495 NFKSINDT

-550 KAKQQV
+550 TAKAQA
-556 VVLAEKIRGLLAAPY
+556 VVLAEKIRGLLGAPY
-571 LLTLAADADR
+571 VLTLAADADR
-581 LQQVI
+581 APQVI
-586 KHHCTASLGVA
+586 EHHCTASLGVA
-597 LFLGTAITREGC
+597 LFLGTGVSREDC

-614 IAMYEAKN
+614 IAMYRAKN
-622 SGRNTVCFYNSLMQ
+622 SGRNTVCFFNSLMQ
-636 VEQTNHV
+636 VEQTNNV

-685 RGWVSPAEFIP
+685 RGWVSPAELIA

-712 ETACTQLALWA
+712 ETACTQLAVWA
-723 TQAATAHLTMAV
+723 NQAATANLTMAV

-746 FVEQLIAVLERTGA
+746 FVEQVIAVLERTGA
-760 NPLQLKLE
+760 NPLLLKLE
-768 LTESVLITDVESVI
+768 LTESVLVTDVESVI
-782 VKMKLLKDKG
+782 VKMNLLKAKG

-829 IDPDDMGI
+829 IDPNDMGI
-837 VRMVIALADSMGLT
+837 ARMVIALADSMGLT

-866 EMLGCTRYRGFLFC
+866 EMLGCTPYQGFLFC
-880 SPVPIEEFEVF
+880 SPVPIEAFEAF
-891 LKRI
+891 MKAT

>member
-1 MNDVTKRSA
+1 MDDINKRSA
-10 SDVDS
+10 SDVDP

-23 YQRAEAALGQRVG
+23 YQRAEAALGQRVS

-48 QAQRMLHDLQ
+48 QAQRTLHDLQ

-68 EELRRQQVKL
+68 EELRRKQVEL
-78 DESLARYVDF
+78 DESLARYVNF

-100 EEGLIKESNLTTSKL
+100 EEGLIRESNLTTSTL

-122 LLKQPIT
+122 LIKQSIT
-129 RFIFNDDQDT
+129 RFIFNDDQDS
-139 YYKHLRKL
+139 YYKHRRKL
-147 IEAEGPLSVE
+147 IDADGPLSVE

-231 VNPAAIKMLGATC
+231 INPAAIKMLGATC
-244 ASDLVGKPILELIH
+244 ASDLVGKPILDLIH

-263 IVSRRL
+263 IVSQRL
-269 NNNAMP
+269 DKNAKP
-275 GGMSQL
+275 GGKSPM

-292 VIDVEVQGMQVNFNG
+292 VIDVEVQGMRVNFNG
-307 KLAVHASMRD
+307 KPAVHAAMRD
-317 ITERKKLEVE
+317 ITERK
-327 RNRLLAIISEAPD
+327 
-340 FISIA
+340 
-345 DMQGHLKYLNAAG
+345 H
-358 AKMLGYAADVDV
+358 
-370 SALQIKDLAPK
+370 
-381 WAVKLVLEEG
+381 
-391 APTLMRQGFWQGE
+391 
-404 SALLHRDG
+404 
-412 HELPT
+412 
-417 SQVVLLHRD
+417 
-426 GSGIPQYTSTI
+426 
-437 VRDISERK
+437 
-445 YSEELIRQLAYYDP
+445 SEELVRQLAYYDP
-459 LTGLANR
+459 LTGLVNR
-466 LLFNDQ
+466 LLFNNQ
-472 VTQATLASKRTGHY
+472 VTQATLASKRTGHH

-495 NFKSLNDT
+495 NFKSINDT

-550 KAKQQV
+550 TAKAQA
-556 VVLAEKIRGLLAAPY
+556 VVLAEKIRGLLGAPY
-571 LLTLAADADR
+571 VLTLAADADR
-581 LQQVI
+581 APQVI
-586 KHHCTASLGVA
+586 EHHCTASLGVA
-597 LFLGTAITREGC
+597 LFLGTGVSREDC

-614 IAMYEAKN
+614 IAMYRAKN
-622 SGRNTVCFYNSLMQ
+622 SGRNTVCFFNSLMQ
-636 VEQTNHV
+636 VEQTNNV

-685 RGWVSPAEFIP
+685 RGWVSPAELIA

-712 ETACTQLALWA
+712 ETACTQLAVWA
-723 TQAATAHLTMAV
+723 NQAATANLTMAV

-746 FVEQLIAVLERTGA
+746 FVEQVIAVLERTGA
-760 NPLQLKLE
+760 NPLLLKLE
-768 LTESVLITDVESVI
+768 LTESVLVTDVESVI
-782 VKMKLLKDKG
+782 VKMNLLKAKG

-829 IDPDDMGI
+829 IDPNDMGI
-837 VRMVIALADSMGLT
+837 ARMVIALADSMGLT

-866 EMLGCTRYRGFLFC
+866 EMLGCTPYQGFLFC
-880 SPVPIEEFEVF
+880 SPVPIEAFEAF
-891 LKRI
+891 MKAT

>member
-1 MNDVTKRSA
+1 MDDINKRSA
-10 SDVDS
+10 SDVDP

-23 YQRAEAALGQRVG
+23 YQRAEAALGQRVS

-48 QAQRMLHDLQ
+48 QAQRTLHDLQ

-68 EELRRQQVKL
+68 EELRRKQVEL
-78 DESLARYVDF
+78 DEALARYVNF

-100 EEGLIKESNLTTSKL
+100 EEGLIRESNLTTSTL

-122 LLKQPIT
+122 LLKQSIT
-129 RFIFNDDQDT
+129 RFIFNDDQDS
-139 YYKHLRKL
+139 YYKHRRKL
-147 IEAEGPLSVE
+147 IDADGPLSVE

-190 KDITERKTVEESLRA
+190 KDITERKNVEECLRA

-244 ASDLVGKPILELIH
+244 ASDLVGKPILDLIH

-263 IVSRRL
+263 IVSQRL
-269 NNNAMP
+269 DKNAKP
-275 GGMSQL
+275 GGKSPM

-292 VIDVEVQGMQVNFNG
+292 VIDVEVQGMRVNFNG
-307 KLAVHASMRD
+307 KPAVHAAMRD
-317 ITERKKLEVE
+317 ITERK
-327 RNRLLAIISEAPD
+327 
-340 FISIA
+340 
-345 DMQGHLKYLNAAG
+345 H
-358 AKMLGYAADVDV
+358 
-370 SALQIKDLAPK
+370 
-381 WAVKLVLEEG
+381 
-391 APTLMRQGFWQGE
+391 
-404 SALLHRDG
+404 
-412 HELPT
+412 
-417 SQVVLLHRD
+417 
-426 GSGIPQYTSTI
+426 
-437 VRDISERK
+437 
-445 YSEELIRQLAYYDP
+445 SEELVRQLAYYDP
-459 LTGLANR
+459 LTGLVNR
-466 LLFNDQ
+466 LLFNNQ
-472 VTQATLASKRTGHY
+472 VTQATLASKRTGHH

-495 NFKSLNDT
+495 NFKSINDT

-550 KAKQQV
+550 TAKAQA
-556 VVLAEKIRGLLAAPY
+556 VVLAEKIRGLLGAPY
-571 LLTLAADADR
+571 VLTLAADADR
-581 LQQVI
+581 APQVI
-586 KHHCTASLGVA
+586 EHHCTASLGVA
-597 LFLGTAITREGC
+597 LFLGTRVSREDC

-614 IAMYEAKN
+614 IAMYRAKN
-622 SGRNTVCFYNSLMQ
+622 SGRNTVCFFNSLMQ
-636 VEQTNHV
+636 VEQTNNV

-685 RGWVSPAEFIP
+685 RGWVSPAELIA

-712 ETACTQLALWA
+712 ETACTQLAVWA
-723 TQAATAHLTMAV
+723 NQAATANLTMAV

-746 FVEQLIAVLERTGA
+746 FVEQVIAVLERTGA
-760 NPLQLKLE
+760 NPLLLKLE
-768 LTESVLITDVESVI
+768 LTESVLVTDVESVI
-782 VKMKLLKDKG
+782 VKMNLLKAKG

-829 IDPDDMGI
+829 IDPNDMGI
-837 VRMVIALADSMGLT
+837 ARMVIALADSMGLT

-866 EMLGCTRYRGFLFC
+866 EMLGCTRYQGFLFC
-880 SPVPIEEFEVF
+880 SPVPIEAFEAF
-891 LKRI
+891 MKAT

>member
-48 QAQRMLHDLQ
+48 QAQQTLHDLQ

-147 IEAEGPLSVE
+147 IEAEGPMSVE

-169 AHLEVAKVKEGEGGS
+169 AHLEVAKVNGSEGGS

-269 NNNAMP
+269 NKNAMP
-275 GGMSQL
+275 GGMSL
-281 QEQKLFKRDGS
+281 MQEQKLFKLDGS

-536 EFVVLLKDLAQDEV
+536 EFVVLIKDLAQDEV

-556 VVLAEKIRGLLAAPY
+556 AVLAEKIRGLLAAPY

-668 KSEVTGVEALL
+668 KNEVTGVEALL

-685 RGWVSPAEFIP
+685 RGWVSPTEFIP
-696 TAEKTGLILP
+696 MAEKTGLILP

-829 IDPDDMGI
+829 IDPDC
-837 VRMVIALADSMGLT
+837 AASLN
-851 AIAEG
+851 
-856 VETEAQRDFL
+856 
-866 EMLGCTRYRGFLFC
+866 
-880 SPVPIEEFEVF
+880 
-891 LKRI
+891 

>member
-1 MNDVTKRSA
+1 MDDINKRSA
-10 SDVDS
+10 SDVDP

-23 YQRAEAALGQRVG
+23 YQRAEAALGQRVS

-48 QAQRMLHDLQ
+48 QAQRTLHDLQ

-68 EELRRQQVKL
+68 EELRRKQVEL
-78 DESLARYVDF
+78 DESLARYVNF

-100 EEGLIKESNLTTSKL
+100 EEGLIRESNLTTSTL

-122 LLKQPIT
+122 LIKQSIT
-129 RFIFNDDQDT
+129 RFIFNDDQDS
-139 YYKHLRKL
+139 YYKHRRKL
-147 IEAEGPLSVE
+147 IDADGPLSVE

-190 KDITERKTVEESLRA
+190 KDITERKNVEECLRA

-244 ASDLVGKPILELIH
+244 ASDLVGKPILDLIH

-263 IVSRRL
+263 IVSQRL
-269 NNNAMP
+269 DKNAKP
-275 GGMSQL
+275 GGKSPM

-292 VIDVEVQGMQVNFNG
+292 VIDVEVQGMRVNFNG
-307 KLAVHASMRD
+307 KPAVHAAMRD
-317 ITERKKLEVE
+317 ITERK
-327 RNRLLAIISEAPD
+327 
-340 FISIA
+340 
-345 DMQGHLKYLNAAG
+345 H
-358 AKMLGYAADVDV
+358 
-370 SALQIKDLAPK
+370 
-381 WAVKLVLEEG
+381 
-391 APTLMRQGFWQGE
+391 
-404 SALLHRDG
+404 
-412 HELPT
+412 
-417 SQVVLLHRD
+417 
-426 GSGIPQYTSTI
+426 
-437 VRDISERK
+437 
-445 YSEELIRQLAYYDP
+445 SEELVRQLAYYDP
-459 LTGLANR
+459 LTGLVNR
-466 LLFNDQ
+466 LLFNNQ
-472 VTQATLASKRTGHY
+472 VTQATLASKRTGHH

-495 NFKSLNDT
+495 NFKSINDT

-550 KAKQQV
+550 TAKAQA
-556 VVLAEKIRGLLAAPY
+556 VVLAEKIRGLLGAPY
-571 LLTLAADADR
+571 VLTLAADADR
-581 LQQVI
+581 APQVI
-586 KHHCTASLGVA
+586 EHHCTASLGVA
-597 LFLGTAITREGC
+597 LFLGTGVSREDC

-614 IAMYEAKN
+614 IAMYRAKN
-622 SGRNTVCFYNSLMQ
+622 SGRNTVCFFNSLMQ
-636 VEQTNHV
+636 VEQTNNV

-685 RGWVSPAEFIP
+685 RGWVSPAELIA

-712 ETACTQLALWA
+712 ETACTQLAVWA
-723 TQAATAHLTMAV
+723 NQAATANLTMAV

-746 FVEQLIAVLERTGA
+746 FVEQVIAVLERTGA
-760 NPLQLKLE
+760 NPLLLKLE
-768 LTESVLITDVESVI
+768 LTESVLVTDVESVI
-782 VKMKLLKDKG
+782 VKMNLLKAKG

-829 IDPDDMGI
+829 IDPNDMGI
-837 VRMVIALADSMGLT
+837 ARMVIALADSMGLT

-866 EMLGCTRYRGFLFC
+866 EMLGCTRYQGFLFC
-880 SPVPIEEFEVF
+880 SPVPIEAFEAF
-891 LKRI
+891 MKAT

>member
-1 MNDVTKRSA
+1 MDDINKRSA
-10 SDVDS
+10 SDVDP

-23 YQRAEAALGQRVG
+23 YQRAEAALGQRVS

-48 QAQRMLHDLQ
+48 QAQRTLHDLQ

-68 EELRRQQVKL
+68 EELRRKQVEL
-78 DESLARYVDF
+78 DESLARYVNF

-100 EEGLIKESNLTTSKL
+100 EEGLIRESNLTTSTL

-122 LLKQPIT
+122 LIKQSIT
-129 RFIFNDDQDT
+129 RFIFNDDQDS
-139 YYKHLRKL
+139 YYKHRRKL
-147 IEAEGPLSVE
+147 IDADGPLSVE

-190 KDITERKTVEESLRA
+190 KDITERKNVEECLRA

-244 ASDLVGKPILELIH
+244 ASDLVGKPILDLIH

-263 IVSRRL
+263 IVSQRL
-269 NNNAMP
+269 DKNAKP
-275 GGMSQL
+275 GGKSPM

-292 VIDVEVQGMQVNFNG
+292 VIDVEVQGMRVNFNG
-307 KLAVHASMRD
+307 KPAVHAAMRD
-317 ITERKKLEVE
+317 ITERK
-327 RNRLLAIISEAPD
+327 
-340 FISIA
+340 
-345 DMQGHLKYLNAAG
+345 H
-358 AKMLGYAADVDV
+358 
-370 SALQIKDLAPK
+370 
-381 WAVKLVLEEG
+381 
-391 APTLMRQGFWQGE
+391 
-404 SALLHRDG
+404 
-412 HELPT
+412 
-417 SQVVLLHRD
+417 
-426 GSGIPQYTSTI
+426 
-437 VRDISERK
+437 
-445 YSEELIRQLAYYDP
+445 SEELVRQLAYYDP
-459 LTGLANR
+459 LTGLVNR
-466 LLFNDQ
+466 LLFNNQ
-472 VTQATLASKRTGHY
+472 VTQATLASKRTGHH

-495 NFKSLNDT
+495 NFKSINDT

-550 KAKQQV
+550 TAKAQA
-556 VVLAEKIRGLLAAPY
+556 VVLAEKIRGLLGAPY
-571 LLTLAADADR
+571 VLTLAADADR
-581 LQQVI
+581 APQVI
-586 KHHCTASLGVA
+586 EHRCTASLGVA
-597 LFLGTAITREGC
+597 LFLGSTVSREDC

-614 IAMYEAKN
+614 IAMYRAKN
-622 SGRNTVCFYNSLMQ
+622 SGRNTVCFFNSLMQ
-636 VEQTNHV
+636 VEQTNNV

-685 RGWVSPAEFIP
+685 RGWVSPAELIA

-712 ETACTQLALWA
+712 ETACTQLAVWA
-723 TQAATAHLTMAV
+723 NQAATANLTMAV

-746 FVEQLIAVLERTGA
+746 FVEQVIAVLERTGA
-760 NPLQLKLE
+760 NPLLLKLE
-768 LTESVLITDVESVI
+768 LTESVLVTDVESVI
-782 VKMKLLKDKG
+782 VKMNLLKAKG

-829 IDPDDMGI
+829 IDPNDMGI
-837 VRMVIALADSMGLT
+837 ARMVIALADSMGLT

-866 EMLGCTRYRGFLFC
+866 EMLGCTRYQGFLFC
-880 SPVPIEEFEVF
+880 SPVPIEAFEAF
-891 LKRI
+891 MKAT

>member
-1 MNDVTKRSA
+1 MDDINKRSA
-10 SDVDS
+10 SDVDP

-23 YQRAEAALGQRVG
+23 YQRAEAALGQRVS

-48 QAQRMLHDLQ
+48 QAQRTLHDLQ

-68 EELRRQQVKL
+68 EELRRKQVEL
-78 DESLARYVDF
+78 DESLARYVNF

-100 EEGLIKESNLTTSKL
+100 EEGLIRESNLTTSTL

-122 LLKQPIT
+122 LIKQSIT
-129 RFIFNDDQDT
+129 RFIFNDDQDS
-139 YYKHLRKL
+139 YYKHRRKL
-147 IEAEGPLSVE
+147 IDADGPLSVE

-190 KDITERKTVEESLRA
+190 KDITERKNVEECLRA

-244 ASDLVGKPILELIH
+244 ASDLVGKPILDLIH

-263 IVSRRL
+263 IVSQRL
-269 NNNAMP
+269 DKNAKP
-275 GGMSQL
+275 GGKSPM

-292 VIDVEVQGMQVNFNG
+292 VIDVEVQGMRVNFNG
-307 KLAVHASMRD
+307 KPAVHAAMRD
-317 ITERKKLEVE
+317 ITERK
-327 RNRLLAIISEAPD
+327 
-340 FISIA
+340 
-345 DMQGHLKYLNAAG
+345 H
-358 AKMLGYAADVDV
+358 
-370 SALQIKDLAPK
+370 
-381 WAVKLVLEEG
+381 
-391 APTLMRQGFWQGE
+391 
-404 SALLHRDG
+404 
-412 HELPT
+412 
-417 SQVVLLHRD
+417 
-426 GSGIPQYTSTI
+426 
-437 VRDISERK
+437 
-445 YSEELIRQLAYYDP
+445 SEELVRQLAYYDP
-459 LTGLANR
+459 LTGLVNR
-466 LLFNDQ
+466 LLFNNQ
-472 VTQATLASKRTGHY
+472 VTQATLASKRTGHH

-495 NFKSLNDT
+495 NFKSINDT

-550 KAKQQV
+550 TAKAQA
-556 VVLAEKIRGLLAAPY
+556 VVLAEKIRGLLGAPY
-571 LLTLAADADR
+571 VLTLAADADR
-581 LQQVI
+581 APQVI
-586 KHHCTASLGVA
+586 EHHCTASLGVA
-597 LFLGTAITREGC
+597 LFLGSTVSREDC

-614 IAMYEAKN
+614 IAMYRAKN
-622 SGRNTVCFYNSLMQ
+622 SGRNTVCFFNSLMQ
-636 VEQTNHV
+636 VEQTNNV

-685 RGWVSPAEFIP
+685 RGWVSPAELIA

-712 ETACTQLALWA
+712 ETACTQLAVWA
-723 TQAATAHLTMAV
+723 NQAATANLTMAV

-746 FVEQLIAVLERTGA
+746 FVEQVIAVLERTGA
-760 NPLQLKLE
+760 NPLLLKLE
-768 LTESVLITDVESVI
+768 LTESVLVTDVESVI
-782 VKMKLLKDKG
+782 VKMNLLKAKG

-829 IDPDDMGI
+829 IDPNDMGI
-837 VRMVIALADSMGLT
+837 ARMVIALADSMGLT

-866 EMLGCTRYRGFLFC
+866 EMLGCTPYQGFLFC
-880 SPVPIEEFEVF
+880 SPVPIEAFEAF
-891 LKRI
+891 MKAT

>member
-263 IVSRRL
+263 IVSQRL
-269 NNNAMP
+269 DKNAKP
-275 GGMSQL
+275 GGKSLM

-307 KLAVHASMRD
+307 KPAVHASMRD

-358 AKMLGYAADVDV
+358 D
-370 SALQIKDLAPK
+370 
-381 WAVKLVLEEG
+381 
-391 APTLMRQGFWQGE
+391 
-404 SALLHRDG
+404 
-412 HELPT
+412 
-417 SQVVLLHRD
+417 
-426 GSGIPQYTSTI
+426 
-437 VRDISERK
+437 
-445 YSEELIRQLAYYDP
+445 
-459 LTGLANR
+459 
-466 LLFNDQ
+466 
-472 VTQATLASKRTGHY
+472 
-486 GALLLLDLD
+486 
-495 NFKSLNDT
+495 
-503 YGHGAGD
+503 
-510 LLLIEVARRLK
+510 
-521 SCVREVDAVGRLGGD
+521 
-536 EFVVLLKDLAQDEV
+536 
-550 KAKQQV
+550 
-556 VVLAEKIRGLLAAPY
+556 
-571 LLTLAADADR
+571 
-581 LQQVI
+581 
-586 KHHCTASLGVA
+586 
-597 LFLGTAITREGC
+597 
-609 IKRAD
+609 
-614 IAMYEAKN
+614 
-622 SGRNTVCFYNSLMQ
+622 
-636 VEQTNHV
+636 
-643 IFEEDMRKAV
+643 
-653 FDKQFRLYYQAQVKS
+653 
-668 KSEVTGVEALL
+668 
-679 RWQHPT
+679 
-685 RGWVSPAEFIP
+685 
-696 TAEKTGLILP
+696 
-706 LGLWVL
+706 
-712 ETACTQLALWA
+712 
-723 TQAATAHLTMAV
+723 QAATANLTMAV

-768 LTESVLITDVESVI
+768 LTESVLITAVESVI

-829 IDPDDMGI
+829 VDPDDMGI

-851 AIAEG
+851 VIAEG
-856 VETEAQRDFL
+856 VETKAQRDFL
-866 EMLGCTRYRGFLFC
+866 EMLGCTRYQGFLFC

>member
-1 MNDVTKRSA
+1 MDDINKRSA
-10 SDVDS
+10 SDVDP

-23 YQRAEAALGQRVG
+23 YQRAEAALGQRVS

-48 QAQRMLHDLQ
+48 QAQRTLHDLQ

-68 EELRRQQVKL
+68 EELRRKQVEL
-78 DESLARYVDF
+78 DESLAREVNF

-100 EEGLIKESNLTTSKL
+100 EEGLIREYNLTTSTL

-122 LLKQPIT
+122 LIKQSIT
-129 RFIFNDDQDT
+129 RFIFNDDQDS
-139 YYKHLRKL
+139 YYKHRRKL
-147 IEAEGPLSVE
+147 IDADGPLSVE

-190 KDITERKTVEESLRA
+190 KDITERKNVEECLRA

-244 ASDLVGKPILELIH
+244 ASDLVGKPILDLIH

-263 IVSRRL
+263 IVSQRL
-269 NNNAMP
+269 DKNAKP
-275 GGMSQL
+275 GGKSPM

-292 VIDVEVQGMQVNFNG
+292 VIDVEVQGMRVNFNG
-307 KLAVHASMRD
+307 KPAVHAAMRD
-317 ITERKKLEVE
+317 ITERK
-327 RNRLLAIISEAPD
+327 
-340 FISIA
+340 
-345 DMQGHLKYLNAAG
+345 H
-358 AKMLGYAADVDV
+358 
-370 SALQIKDLAPK
+370 
-381 WAVKLVLEEG
+381 
-391 APTLMRQGFWQGE
+391 
-404 SALLHRDG
+404 
-412 HELPT
+412 
-417 SQVVLLHRD
+417 
-426 GSGIPQYTSTI
+426 
-437 VRDISERK
+437 
-445 YSEELIRQLAYYDP
+445 SEELVRQLAYYDP
-459 LTGLANR
+459 LTGLVNR
-466 LLFNDQ
+466 LLFNNQ
-472 VTQATLASKRTGHY
+472 VTQATLASKRTGHH

-495 NFKSLNDT
+495 NFKSINDT

-550 KAKQQV
+550 TAKAQA
-556 VVLAEKIRGLLAAPY
+556 VVLAEKIRGLLGAPY
-571 LLTLAADADR
+571 VLTLAADADR
-581 LQQVI
+581 APQVI
-586 KHHCTASLGVA
+586 EHHCTASLGVA
-597 LFLGTAITREGC
+597 LFLGTGVSREDC

-614 IAMYEAKN
+614 IAMYRAKN
-622 SGRNTVCFYNSLMQ
+622 SGRNTVCFFNSLMQ
-636 VEQTNHV
+636 VEQTNNV

-685 RGWVSPAEFIP
+685 RGWVSPAELIA

-712 ETACTQLALWA
+712 ETACTQLAVWA
-723 TQAATAHLTMAV
+723 NQAATANLTMAV

-746 FVEQLIAVLERTGA
+746 FVEQVIAVLERTGA
-760 NPLQLKLE
+760 NPLLLKLE
-768 LTESVLITDVESVI
+768 LTESVLVTDVESVI
-782 VKMKLLKDKG
+782 VKMNLLKAKG

-829 IDPDDMGI
+829 IDPNDMGI
-837 VRMVIALADSMGLT
+837 ARMVIALADSMGLT

-866 EMLGCTRYRGFLFC
+866 EMLGCTRYQGFLFC
-880 SPVPIEEFEVF
+880 SPVPIEAFEAF
-891 LKRI
+891 MKAT

>member
-1 MNDVTKRSA
+1 MDDINKRSA
-10 SDVDS
+10 SDVDP

-23 YQRAEAALGQRVG
+23 YQRAEAALGQRVS

-48 QAQRMLHDLQ
+48 QAQRTLHDLQ

-68 EELRRQQVKL
+68 EELRRKQVEL
-78 DESLARYVDF
+78 DESLARYVNF

-100 EEGLIKESNLTTSKL
+100 EEGLIRESNLTTSTL

-122 LLKQPIT
+122 LIKQSIT
-129 RFIFNDDQDT
+129 RFIFNDDQDS
-139 YYKHLRKL
+139 YYKHRRKL
-147 IEAEGPLSVE
+147 IDADGPLSVE

-190 KDITERKTVEESLRA
+190 KDITERKNVEECLRA

-244 ASDLVGKPILELIH
+244 ASDLVGKPILDLIH

-263 IVSRRL
+263 IVSQRL
-269 NNNAMP
+269 DKNAKP
-275 GGMSQL
+275 GGKSPM

-292 VIDVEVQGMQVNFNG
+292 VIDVEVQGMRVNFNG
-307 KLAVHASMRD
+307 KPAVHAAMRD
-317 ITERKKLEVE
+317 ITERK
-327 RNRLLAIISEAPD
+327 
-340 FISIA
+340 
-345 DMQGHLKYLNAAG
+345 H
-358 AKMLGYAADVDV
+358 
-370 SALQIKDLAPK
+370 
-381 WAVKLVLEEG
+381 
-391 APTLMRQGFWQGE
+391 
-404 SALLHRDG
+404 
-412 HELPT
+412 
-417 SQVVLLHRD
+417 
-426 GSGIPQYTSTI
+426 
-437 VRDISERK
+437 
-445 YSEELIRQLAYYDP
+445 SEELVRQLAYYDP
-459 LTGLANR
+459 LTGLVNR
-466 LLFNDQ
+466 LLFNNQ
-472 VTQATLASKRTGHY
+472 VTQATLASKRTGHH

-495 NFKSLNDT
+495 NFKSINDT

-550 KAKQQV
+550 TAKAQA
-556 VVLAEKIRGLLAAPY
+556 VVLAEKIRGLLGAPY
-571 LLTLAADADR
+571 VLTLAADADR
-581 LQQVI
+581 APQVI
-586 KHHCTASLGVA
+586 EHHCTASLGVA
-597 LFLGTAITREGC
+597 LFLGTGVSREDC

-614 IAMYEAKN
+614 IAMYRAKN
-622 SGRNTVCFYNSLMQ
+622 SGRNTVCFFNSLMQ
-636 VEQTNHV
+636 VEQTNNV

-685 RGWVSPAEFIP
+685 RGWVSPAEFIA

-712 ETACTQLALWA
+712 ETACTQLAVWA
-723 TQAATAHLTMAV
+723 NQAATANLTMAV

-746 FVEQLIAVLERTGA
+746 FVEQVIAVLERTGA
-760 NPLQLKLE
+760 NPLLLKLE
-768 LTESVLITDVESVI
+768 LTESVLVTDVESVI
-782 VKMKLLKDKG
+782 VKMNLLKAKG

-801 TGYSSLSDLKRLP
+801 TSYSSLSDLKRLP

-829 IDPDDMGI
+829 IDPNDMGI
-837 VRMVIALADSMGLT
+837 ARMVIALADSMGLT

-866 EMLGCTRYRGFLFC
+866 EMLGCTRYQGFLFC
-880 SPVPIEEFEVF
+880 SPVPIEAFEAF
-891 LKRI
+891 MKAT

>member
-1 MNDVTKRSA
+1 MDDINKRSA
-10 SDVDS
+10 SDVDP

-23 YQRAEAALGQRVG
+23 YQRAEAALGQRVS

-48 QAQRMLHDLQ
+48 QAQRTLHDLQ

-68 EELRRQQVKL
+68 EELRRKQVEL
-78 DESLARYVDF
+78 DESLARYVNF

-100 EEGLIKESNLTTSKL
+100 EEGLIRESNLTTSTL

-122 LLKQPIT
+122 LIKQSIT
-129 RFIFNDDQDT
+129 RFIFNDDQDS
-139 YYKHLRKL
+139 YYKHRRKL
-147 IEAEGPLSVE
+147 IDADGPLSVE

-190 KDITERKTVEESLRA
+190 KDITERKNVEECLRA

-244 ASDLVGKPILELIH
+244 ASDLVGKPILDLIH

-263 IVSRRL
+263 IVSQRL
-269 NNNAMP
+269 DKNAKP
-275 GGMSQL
+275 GGKSPM

-292 VIDVEVQGMQVNFNG
+292 VIDVEVQGMRVNFNG
-307 KLAVHASMRD
+307 KPAVHAAMRD
-317 ITERKKLEVE
+317 ITERK
-327 RNRLLAIISEAPD
+327 
-340 FISIA
+340 
-345 DMQGHLKYLNAAG
+345 H
-358 AKMLGYAADVDV
+358 
-370 SALQIKDLAPK
+370 
-381 WAVKLVLEEG
+381 
-391 APTLMRQGFWQGE
+391 
-404 SALLHRDG
+404 
-412 HELPT
+412 
-417 SQVVLLHRD
+417 
-426 GSGIPQYTSTI
+426 
-437 VRDISERK
+437 
-445 YSEELIRQLAYYDP
+445 SEELVRQLAYYDP
-459 LTGLANR
+459 LTGLVNR
-466 LLFNDQ
+466 LLFNNQ
-472 VTQATLASKRTGHY
+472 VTQATLASKRTGHH

-495 NFKSLNDT
+495 NFKSINDT

-550 KAKQQV
+550 TAKAQA
-556 VVLAEKIRGLLAAPY
+556 VVLAEKIRGLLGAPY
-571 LLTLAADADR
+571 VLTLAADADR
-581 LQQVI
+581 APQVI
-586 KHHCTASLGVA
+586 EHHCTASLGVA
-597 LFLGTAITREGC
+597 LFLGTGVSREDC

-614 IAMYEAKN
+614 IAMYRAKN
-622 SGRNTVCFYNSLMQ
+622 SGRNTVCFFNSLMQ
-636 VEQTNHV
+636 VEQTNNV

-685 RGWVSPAEFIP
+685 RGWVSPAEFIA

-712 ETACTQLALWA
+712 ETACTQLAVWA
-723 TQAATAHLTMAV
+723 NQAATANLTMAV

-746 FVEQLIAVLERTGA
+746 FVEQVIAVLERTGA
-760 NPLQLKLE
+760 NPLLLKLE
-768 LTESVLITDVESVI
+768 LTESVLVTDVESVI
-782 VKMKLLKDKG
+782 VKMNLLKAKG

-829 IDPDDMGI
+829 IDPNDMGI
-837 VRMVIALADSMGLT
+837 ARMVIALADSMGLT

-866 EMLGCTRYRGFLFC
+866 EMLGCTRYQGFLFC
-880 SPVPIEEFEVF
+880 SPVPIEAFEAF
-891 LKRI
+891 MKAT

>member
-1 MNDVTKRSA
+1 MDDINKRSA
-10 SDVDS
+10 SDVDP

-23 YQRAEAALGQRVG
+23 YQRAEAALGQRVS

-48 QAQRMLHDLQ
+48 QAQRTLHDLQ

-68 EELRRQQVKL
+68 EELRRKQVEL
-78 DESLARYVDF
+78 DESLARYVNF

-100 EEGLIKESNLTTSKL
+100 EEGLIRESNLTTSTL

-122 LLKQPIT
+122 LIKQSIT
-129 RFIFNDDQDT
+129 RFIFNDDQDS
-139 YYKHLRKL
+139 YYKHRRKL
-147 IEAEGPLSVE
+147 IDADGPLSVE

-244 ASDLVGKPILELIH
+244 ASDLVGKPILDLIH

-263 IVSRRL
+263 IVSQRL
-269 NNNAMP
+269 DKNAKP
-275 GGMSQL
+275 GGKSPM

-292 VIDVEVQGMQVNFNG
+292 VIDVEVQGMRVNFNG
-307 KLAVHASMRD
+307 KPAVHAAMRD
-317 ITERKKLEVE
+317 ITERK
-327 RNRLLAIISEAPD
+327 
-340 FISIA
+340 
-345 DMQGHLKYLNAAG
+345 H
-358 AKMLGYAADVDV
+358 
-370 SALQIKDLAPK
+370 
-381 WAVKLVLEEG
+381 
-391 APTLMRQGFWQGE
+391 
-404 SALLHRDG
+404 
-412 HELPT
+412 
-417 SQVVLLHRD
+417 
-426 GSGIPQYTSTI
+426 
-437 VRDISERK
+437 
-445 YSEELIRQLAYYDP
+445 SEELVRQLAYYDP
-459 LTGLANR
+459 LTGLVNR
-466 LLFNDQ
+466 LLFNNQ
-472 VTQATLASKRTGHY
+472 VTQATLASKRTGHH

-495 NFKSLNDT
+495 NFKSINDT

-550 KAKQQV
+550 TAKAQA
-556 VVLAEKIRGLLAAPY
+556 VVLAEKIRGLLGAPY
-571 LLTLAADADR
+571 VLTLAADADR
-581 LQQVI
+581 APQVI
-586 KHHCTASLGVA
+586 EHHCTASLGVA
-597 LFLGTAITREGC
+597 LFLGTGVSREDC

-614 IAMYEAKN
+614 IAMYRAKN
-622 SGRNTVCFYNSLMQ
+622 SGRNTVCFFNSLMQ
-636 VEQTNHV
+636 VEQTNNV

-685 RGWVSPAEFIP
+685 RGWVSPAELIA

-712 ETACTQLALWA
+712 ETACTQLAVWA
-723 TQAATAHLTMAV
+723 NQAATANLTMAV

-746 FVEQLIAVLERTGA
+746 FVEQVIAVLERTGA
-760 NPLQLKLE
+760 NPLLLKLE
-768 LTESVLITDVESVI
+768 LTESVLVTDVESVI
-782 VKMKLLKDKG
+782 VKMNLLKAKG

-829 IDPDDMGI
+829 IDPNDMGI
-837 VRMVIALADSMGLT
+837 ARMVIALADSMGLT

-866 EMLGCTRYRGFLFC
+866 EMLGCTRYQGFLFC
-880 SPVPIEEFEVF
+880 SPVPIEAFEAF
-891 LKRI
+891 MKAT

>member
-1 MNDVTKRSA
+1 MDDINKRSA
-10 SDVDS
+10 SDVDP

-23 YQRAEAALGQRVG
+23 YQRAEAALGQRVS

-48 QAQRMLHDLQ
+48 QAQRTLHDLQ

-68 EELRRQQVKL
+68 EELRRKQVEL
-78 DESLARYVDF
+78 DESLARYVNF

-100 EEGLIKESNLTTSKL
+100 EEGLIRESNLTTSTL

-122 LLKQPIT
+122 LIKQSIT
-129 RFIFNDDQDT
+129 RFIFNDDQDS
-139 YYKHLRKL
+139 YYKHRRKL
-147 IEAEGPLSVE
+147 IDADGPLSVE

-244 ASDLVGKPILELIH
+244 ASDLVGKPILDLIH

-263 IVSRRL
+263 IVSQRL
-269 NNNAMP
+269 DKNAKP
-275 GGMSQL
+275 GGKSPM

-292 VIDVEVQGMQVNFNG
+292 VIDVEVQGMRVNFNG
-307 KLAVHASMRD
+307 KPAVHAAMRD
-317 ITERKKLEVE
+317 ITERK
-327 RNRLLAIISEAPD
+327 
-340 FISIA
+340 
-345 DMQGHLKYLNAAG
+345 H
-358 AKMLGYAADVDV
+358 
-370 SALQIKDLAPK
+370 
-381 WAVKLVLEEG
+381 
-391 APTLMRQGFWQGE
+391 
-404 SALLHRDG
+404 
-412 HELPT
+412 
-417 SQVVLLHRD
+417 
-426 GSGIPQYTSTI
+426 
-437 VRDISERK
+437 
-445 YSEELIRQLAYYDP
+445 SEELVRQLAYYDP
-459 LTGLANR
+459 LTGLVNR
-466 LLFNDQ
+466 LLFNNQ
-472 VTQATLASKRTGHY
+472 VTQATLASKRTGHH

-495 NFKSLNDT
+495 NFKSINDT

-550 KAKQQV
+550 TAKAQA
-556 VVLAEKIRGLLAAPY
+556 VVLAEKIRGLLGAPY
-571 LLTLAADADR
+571 VLTLAADADR
-581 LQQVI
+581 APQVI
-586 KHHCTASLGVA
+586 EHHCTASLGVA
-597 LFLGTAITREGC
+597 LFLGTGVSREDC

-614 IAMYEAKN
+614 IAMYRAKN
-622 SGRNTVCFYNSLMQ
+622 SGRNTVCFFNSLMQ
-636 VEQTNHV
+636 VEQTNNV

-685 RGWVSPAEFIP
+685 RGWVSPAELIA

-712 ETACTQLALWA
+712 ETACTQLAVWA
-723 TQAATAHLTMAV
+723 NQAATANLTMAV

-746 FVEQLIAVLERTGA
+746 FVEQVIAVLERTGA
-760 NPLQLKLE
+760 NPLLLKLE
-768 LTESVLITDVESVI
+768 LTESVLVTDVESVI
-782 VKMKLLKDKG
+782 VKMNLLKAKG

-829 IDPDDMGI
+829 IDPNDMGI
-837 VRMVIALADSMGLT
+837 ARMVIALADSMGLT

-866 EMLGCTRYRGFLFC
+866 EMLGCTPYQGFLFC
-880 SPVPIEEFEVF
+880 SPVPIEAFEAF
-891 LKRI
+891 MKAT

>member
-1 MNDVTKRSA
+1 MDDINKRSA
-10 SDVDS
+10 SDVDP

-23 YQRAEAALGQRVG
+23 YQRAEAALGQRVS

-48 QAQRMLHDLQ
+48 QAQRTLHDLQ

-68 EELRRQQVKL
+68 EELRRKQVEL
-78 DESLARYVDF
+78 DESLARYVNF

-100 EEGLIKESNLTTSKL
+100 EEGLIRESNLTTSTL

-122 LLKQPIT
+122 LIKQSIT
-129 RFIFNDDQDT
+129 RFIFNDDQDS
-139 YYKHLRKL
+139 YYKHRRKL
-147 IEAEGPLSVE
+147 IDADGPLSVE

-190 KDITERKTVEESLRA
+190 KDITERKNVEECLRA

-244 ASDLVGKPILELIH
+244 ASDLVGKPILDLIH

-263 IVSRRL
+263 IVSQRL
-269 NNNAMP
+269 DKNAKP
-275 GGMSQL
+275 GGKSPM

-292 VIDVEVQGMQVNFNG
+292 VIDVEVQGMRVNFNG
-307 KLAVHASMRD
+307 KPAVHAAMRD
-317 ITERKKLEVE
+317 ITERK
-327 RNRLLAIISEAPD
+327 
-340 FISIA
+340 
-345 DMQGHLKYLNAAG
+345 H
-358 AKMLGYAADVDV
+358 
-370 SALQIKDLAPK
+370 
-381 WAVKLVLEEG
+381 
-391 APTLMRQGFWQGE
+391 
-404 SALLHRDG
+404 
-412 HELPT
+412 
-417 SQVVLLHRD
+417 
-426 GSGIPQYTSTI
+426 
-437 VRDISERK
+437 
-445 YSEELIRQLAYYDP
+445 SEELVRQLAYYDP
-459 LTGLANR
+459 LTGLVNR
-466 LLFNDQ
+466 LLFNNQ
-472 VTQATLASKRTGHY
+472 VTQATLASKRTGHH

-495 NFKSLNDT
+495 NFKSINDT

-550 KAKQQV
+550 TAKAQA
-556 VVLAEKIRGLLAAPY
+556 VVLAEKIRGLLGAPY
-571 LLTLAADADR
+571 VLTLAADADR
-581 LQQVI
+581 APQVI
-586 KHHCTASLGVA
+586 EHRCTASLGVA
-597 LFLGTAITREGC
+597 LFLGSTVSREDC

-614 IAMYEAKN
+614 IAMYRAKN
-622 SGRNTVCFYNSLMQ
+622 SGRNTVCFFNSLMQ
-636 VEQTNHV
+636 VEQTNNV

-685 RGWVSPAEFIP
+685 RGWVSPAELIA

-712 ETACTQLALWA
+712 ETACTQLAVWA
-723 TQAATAHLTMAV
+723 NQAATANLTMAV

-746 FVEQLIAVLERTGA
+746 FVEQVIAVLERTGA
-760 NPLQLKLE
+760 NPLLLKLE
-768 LTESVLITDVESVI
+768 LTESVLVTDVESVI
-782 VKMKLLKDKG
+782 VKMNLLKAKG

-814 LSQLKIAQELVRDIL
+814 LSQLKIAQEVVRDIL
-829 IDPDDMGI
+829 IDPNDMGI
-837 VRMVIALADSMGLT
+837 ARMVIALADSMGLT

-866 EMLGCTRYRGFLFC
+866 EMLGCTRYQGFLFC
-880 SPVPIEEFEVF
+880 SPVPIEAFEAF
-891 LKRI
+891 MKAT

>member
-1 MNDVTKRSA
+1 MDDINKRSA
-10 SDVDS
+10 SDVDP

-23 YQRAEAALGQRVG
+23 YQRAEAALGQRVS

-48 QAQRMLHDLQ
+48 QAQRTLHDLQ

-68 EELRRQQVKL
+68 EELRRKQVEL
-78 DESLARYVDF
+78 DESLARYVNF

-100 EEGLIKESNLTTSKL
+100 EEGLIRESNLTTSTL

-122 LLKQPIT
+122 LLKQSIT
-129 RFIFNDDQDT
+129 RFIFNDDQDS
-139 YYKHLRKL
+139 YYKHRRKL
-147 IEAEGPLSVE
+147 IDADGPLSVE

-190 KDITERKTVEESLRA
+190 KDITERKNVEECLRA

-244 ASDLVGKPILELIH
+244 ASDLVGKPILDLIH

-263 IVSRRL
+263 IVSQRL
-269 NNNAMP
+269 DKNAKP
-275 GGMSQL
+275 GGKSPM

-292 VIDVEVQGMQVNFNG
+292 VIDVEVQGMRVNFNG
-307 KLAVHASMRD
+307 KPAVHAAMRD
-317 ITERKKLEVE
+317 ITERK
-327 RNRLLAIISEAPD
+327 
-340 FISIA
+340 
-345 DMQGHLKYLNAAG
+345 H
-358 AKMLGYAADVDV
+358 
-370 SALQIKDLAPK
+370 
-381 WAVKLVLEEG
+381 
-391 APTLMRQGFWQGE
+391 
-404 SALLHRDG
+404 
-412 HELPT
+412 
-417 SQVVLLHRD
+417 
-426 GSGIPQYTSTI
+426 
-437 VRDISERK
+437 
-445 YSEELIRQLAYYDP
+445 SEELVRQLAYYDP
-459 LTGLANR
+459 LTGLVNR
-466 LLFNDQ
+466 LLFNNQ
-472 VTQATLASKRTGHY
+472 VTQATLASKRTGHH

-495 NFKSLNDT
+495 NFKSINDT

-550 KAKQQV
+550 TAKAQA
-556 VVLAEKIRGLLAAPY
+556 VVLAEKIRGLLGAPY
-571 LLTLAADADR
+571 VLTLAADADR
-581 LQQVI
+581 APQVI
-586 KHHCTASLGVA
+586 EHHCTASLGVA
-597 LFLGTAITREGC
+597 LFLGTGVSREDC

-614 IAMYEAKN
+614 IAMYRAKN
-622 SGRNTVCFYNSLMQ
+622 SGRNTVCFFNSLMQ
-636 VEQTNHV
+636 VEQTNNV

-685 RGWVSPAEFIP
+685 RGWVSPAELIA

-712 ETACTQLALWA
+712 ETACTQLAVWA
-723 TQAATAHLTMAV
+723 NQAATANLTMAV

-746 FVEQLIAVLERTGA
+746 FVEQVIAVLERTGA
-760 NPLQLKLE
+760 NPLLLKLE
-768 LTESVLITDVESVI
+768 LTESVLVTDVESVI
-782 VKMKLLKDKG
+782 VKMNLLKAKG

-829 IDPDDMGI
+829 IDPNDMGI
-837 VRMVIALADSMGLT
+837 ARMVIALADSMGLT

-866 EMLGCTRYRGFLFC
+866 EMLGCTPYQGFLFC
-880 SPVPIEEFEVF
+880 SPVPIEAFEAF
-891 LKRI
+891 MKAT